1 MLNIQREQ
9 DQVPALKDM
18 QIVISRTRRKEKKP
32 RSEKLSDF
40 GEITQLLIGRAR
52 ILTRVFLML
61 TLILLLPCPA
71 ALYVRLRSLNF
82 VLKATGDSRGGRF
95 RVR

>member
-9 DQVPALKDM
+9 DKVSALKDM
-18 QIVISRTRRKEKKP
+18 QIVISGTRRKEKTP

-40 GEITQLLIGRAR
+40 GKITQLLIGRAR

-61 TLILLLPCPA
+61 TPIFLLP
-71 ALYVRLRSLNF
+71 S
-82 VLKATGDSRGGRF
+82 
-95 RVR
+95 

>member
-9 DQVPALKDM
+9 DKVSALKDM
-18 QIVISRTRRKEKKP
+18 QIVISGTRRKEKTP

-40 GEITQLLIGRAR
+40 GKITKLLIGRAR
-52 ILTRVFLML
+52 ILTRVLLML
-61 TLILLLPCPA
+61 TPIFLLPCPA

-82 VLKATGDSRGGRF
+82 VLKATGDSRGGRY
-95 RVR
+95 RVK